1 MRLARGSGIDGLAA
15 MNTMARIPVVRSI
28 EAIGIQVCRP
38 LIGVEKVRKR
48 ECLIMRC
55 EIVD

>member
-15 MNTMARIPVVRSI
+15 MNTMAKIPVVRGI

-38 LIGVEKVRKR
+38 LIGVEKVRKH
-48 ECLIMRC
+48 EC
-55 EIVD
+55 